1 METDTNEEQLRWEP
15 IREPQDDR
23 REASGELGDV
33 RLVVALERR
42 QATPPTLAEWVIAF

>member
-1 METDTNEEQLRWEP
+1 MTGE
-15 IREPQDDR
+15 R
-23 REASGELGDV
+23 RPENSAMV